1 MRRLYPPFVRGRAG
15 IGLLLVRIVVG
26 AAFIFHGWQKIGNPF
41 HWMEGMPD
49 APPAFLQGM
58 AVFAEVGGGAMLIL
72 GFLTPLAA
80 FLLACDM
87 GYALAFVHLPK
98 GDPFIAAAAN
108 GSSCERALVY
118 LAVAVA
124 VFLAGPGRY
133 ALDAMLFGRRGAFLA
148 DESAWT
154 HPNAA

>member
-1 MRRLYPPFVRGRAG
+1 MRRLYPPLIGGRTG

-41 HWMEGMPD
+41 HWMDRMPN

-58 AVFAEVGGGAMLIL
+58 AVFAEVGGGTMLIL
-72 GFLTPLAA
+72 GLLTPLAA

-98 GDPFIAAAAN
+98 GDPFIAATASGA
-108 GSSCERALVY
+108 SYEKALVY
-118 LAVAVA
+118 LAVSIAVL
-124 VFLAGPGRY
+124 LAGPGRY
-133 ALDAMLFGRRGAFLA
+133 AMDALLFKPRG
-148 DESAWT
+148 SATDARAWIRPT
-154 HPNAA
+154 AA

>member
-1 MRRLYPPFVRGRAG
+1 MRRLFPPLIGGRTG
-15 IGLLLVRIVVG
+15 IGLLLVRVVVG

-41 HWMEGMPD
+41 HWMDRMPD

-72 GFLTPLAA
+72 GCLTPLAA

-98 GDPFIAAAAN
+98 GDPFVAPTAS
-108 GSSCERALVY
+108 GSSYERALVY

-133 ALDAMLFGRRGAFLA
+133 ALDELLFRPRGISA
-148 DESAWT
+148 DASAWIKPT
-154 HPNAA
+154 AA